1 VAPTGWESFTTTAA
15 LVGIDQVAAA
25 LRRKKSEKSSVK
37 KGGAPNTNLKTRHP
51 YELLS
56 GIHPDADNEAMKILQ
71 SNRYLTNAFLRLYNH
86 AYHLESETAKL
97 ELRIKLNNLLKKEIE
112 YRKKLLNSIHQEGI
126 KQLIESSINNLIE
139 LGTHGIIGI
148 ERFLTYYESMR
159 AVQPNNNNSSIN
171 KTLANIN
178 KIYSN

>member
-1 VAPTGWESFTTTAA
+1 M
-15 LVGIDQVAAA
+15 
-25 LRRKKSEKSSVK
+25 K

-97 ELRIKLNNLLKKEIE
+97 ELRIKLNNLLKNYHLFSHFI
-112 YRKKLLNSIHQEGI
+112 NVF
-126 KQLIESSINNLIE
+126 KQKS
-139 LGTHGIIGI
+139 
-148 ERFLTYYESMR
+148 
-159 AVQPNNNNSSIN
+159 NNS
-171 KTLANIN
+171 L
-178 KIYSN
+178 YDLHL